1 MVEFEEKE
9 YTEEHLKKLE
19 EQRKKREER
28 KNAKRKAQAE
38 ELNREFCE
46 RNGFNAEGKAYAVLG
61 DAYANKDK
69 LKSLGMR
76 YKPEIGWYSPERVDG
91 IPSMEF
97 SVDEAYNT
105 DNCGVF
111 LWNSPKKRFFY
122 NGEEISHE
130 DADAC
135 DCWEFNVA
143 YMVKEENAKRNAEES
158 ESGYVG
164 SIGDKVS
171 AEVTLVRAVDCKYN
185 LGWKSVSSTL
195 YIMKDKDGNIFTWKT
210 QGVLSFMPKGGEYYK
225 YIDAEYPFTITGKIK
240 DHNEYNGVKQTVL
253 TRCSVFSEHAHE

>member
-61 DAYANKDK
+61 DAYAIKSK
-69 LKSLGMR
+69 LKALGMR
-76 YKPEIGWYSPERVDG
+76 YKPEIGWYSSERVDG

-105 DNCGVF
+105 DDCGVF
-111 LWNSPKKRFFY
+111 LWNSPRKRYFFQ
-122 NGEEISHE
+122 GKEIVDDE
-130 DADAC
+130 VDYC
-135 DCWEFNVA
+135 DTWEFNVVYKVA
-143 YMVKEENAKRNAEES
+143 LENAKAKPES
-158 ESGYVG
+158 KYVG
-164 SIGDKVS
+164 SEGERIS
-171 AEVTLVRAVDCKYN
+171 AEVTLKRSVDFEYN
-185 LGWKSVSSTL
+185 MGWKTISQSL
-195 YIMKDKDGNIFTWKT
+195 YIMEDKDGNVFTWKT
-210 QGVLSFMPKGGEYYK
+210 QGGLWFSPKEL
-225 YIDAEYPFTITGKIK
+225 DCTVFVNTDFPFTITGTIK
-240 DHNEYNGVKQTVL
+240 EHTEYQGVKQTVL
-253 TRCSVFSEHAHE
+253 TRCKVVSDHYIR